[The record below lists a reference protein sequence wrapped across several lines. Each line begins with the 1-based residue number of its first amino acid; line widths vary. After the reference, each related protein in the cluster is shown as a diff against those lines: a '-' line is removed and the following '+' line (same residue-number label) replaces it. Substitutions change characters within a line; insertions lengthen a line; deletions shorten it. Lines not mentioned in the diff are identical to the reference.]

1 MKYWSKSIVL
11 LAVAL
16 GLLASCAELG
26 MADPIKARQNLMRD
40 NLANFKAIS
49 AYVKTGKG
57 SAADVA
63 SRARHIADNAK
74 TIKGL
79 FPKGTSLKDR
89 PGQTRAKPRI
99 WAKKPPPV
107 HNQAEDMA
115 AFKQAADI
123 MGVYAMRLAEAA
135 DSGDKK
141 AIGAAMGKLI
151 NQGCNGCHKGFRG
164 PAPKK

>member
-26 MADPIKARQNLMRD
+26 MDDPIKARKNLMRD
-40 NLANFKAIS
+40 NNSNLKAIG
-49 AYVKTGKG
+49 AFLKTGKG
-57 SAADVA
+57 STADVA

-74 TIKGL
+74 KIKGL
-79 FPKGTSLKDR
+79 FPKGTSSKDR

-107 HNQAEDMA
+107 HNQAEEMA
-115 AFKQAADI
+115 AFKQAAEI
-123 MGVYAMRLAEAA
+123 MGVYAMRLADAA

-141 AIGAAMGKLI
+141 AIGAALGKLGKS
-151 NQGCNGCHKGFRG
+151 GCGGCHKGFRG
-164 PAPKK
+164 PKPKK